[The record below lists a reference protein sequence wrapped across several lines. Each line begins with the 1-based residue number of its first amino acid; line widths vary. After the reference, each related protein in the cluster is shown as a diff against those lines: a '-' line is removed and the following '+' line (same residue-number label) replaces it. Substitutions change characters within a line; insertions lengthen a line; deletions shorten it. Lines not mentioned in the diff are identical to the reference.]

1 MPGLLTGFPGG
12 SAVKNPP
19 VNAGDAGSNLEL
31 GRSPGEGNGNPLQ
44 YSCLE
49 NHHGQRSLVGCSPRG
64 LKRVTEHTHTHT
76 HTLDFRHHWC
86 RNGACS
92 CLRSWD
98 PLLPSGPLSP
108 SSPDTDTTHPGP
120 SSVHGHHA
128 CMRADSLLGPALR
141 WSPSSPTPTP
151 APLEQGGSRQWR
163 AGGFPP
169 TLASATPPPC
179 TDTHLESCLC
189 TGSQFLTSLIH

>member
-1 MPGLLTGFPGG
+1 MQEMRVQTLSWEDPLEKEMATHSNILAWRIIMDRGAWWA
-12 SAVKNPP
+12 AVQG
-19 VNAGDAGSNLEL
+19 V
-31 GRSPGEGNGNPLQ
+31 
-44 YSCLE
+44 
-49 NHHGQRSLVGCSPRG
+49 
-64 LKRVTEHTHTHT
+64 LKEWLNTHTHT

-120 SSVHGHHA
+120 SSVHRHHA

-141 WSPSSPTPTP
+141 WWSPSSPTPTP